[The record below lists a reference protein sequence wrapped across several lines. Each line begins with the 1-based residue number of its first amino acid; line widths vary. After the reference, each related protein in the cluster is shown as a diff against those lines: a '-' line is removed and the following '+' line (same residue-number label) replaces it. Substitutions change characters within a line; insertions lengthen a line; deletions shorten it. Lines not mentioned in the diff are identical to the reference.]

1 MRVQD
6 CTIQFHP
13 IVMSRVTCTYVV
25 KIKTKL
31 LYFWCEHVLLFSC
44 ADKINCSEGSQL
56 YRMSREQFRDVC
68 GVSDGIRLFSQLQK
82 DKPKVIIMCRFT
94 VEHCICIHETS
105 ELFLCLP
112 KCLEFYSV

>member
-1 MRVQD
+1 MYLVERRD
-6 CTIQFHP
+6 ENKD
-13 IVMSRVTCTYVV
+13 VV
-25 KIKTKL
+25 
-31 LYFWCEHVLLFSC
+31 FWCEHALLFSC

-56 YRMSREQFRDVC
+56 YWMSREQLRDVC

-82 DKPKVIIMCRFT
+82 DKPKVIICADLQLKK
-94 VEHCICIHETS
+94 HCICIQETS